1 MCECWRRLQ
10 ALADIA
16 PGTSLARSGPGT
28 VIIIFCAAH
37 TAAIATALGLS
48 QAPLALAQQA
58 DWITR
63 CRLVL
68 ADDSKPES
76 GRYMFLSLGKAAGA
90 DARAEFNYNTGISAG
105 GVTYPSEAK
114 YLLNPYSNVSM
125 SVTYVAARDG
135 KTKPAIGSISFRAIG
150 LNFKP
155 ISAPDRQ
162 TGCRRRTLG
171 RSKPT
176 LPRSAPACIPL
187 DTAGTDGR
195 KLPTLSLADFVKLA
209 TAVDE
214 IRDCLVRDRKTLRT
228 PHSSAELHGLA
239 RRAAGRTA
247 KTNPGLSR
255 TRAPAAAK
263 C

>member
-1 MCECWRRLQ
+1 MKSSKLLTLPRL
-10 ALADIA
+10 L
-16 PGTSLARSGPGT
+16 
-28 VIIIFCAAH
+28 
-37 TAAIATALGLS
+37 IATALGLS

-63 CRLVL
+63 CRLAL

-76 GRYMFLSLGKAAGA
+76 GRYMFLSQGKAAGA

-155 ISAPDRQ
+155 IPGAPITVKLVVDGA
-162 TGCRRRTLG
+162 TFGPFETN
-171 RSKPT
+171 
-176 LPRSAPACIPL
+176 PASLSSGMYSVWL
-187 DTAGTDGR
+187 DTAGTDGDG
-195 KLPTLSLADFVKLA
+195 KPPTLSPADFAKLA
-209 TAVDE
+209 TAVDAMKSPE
-214 IRDCLVRDRKTLRT
+214 IVLVRDRIDIAHAALPLPNYTAWRD
-228 PHSSAELHGLA
+228 GLQA
-239 RRAAGRTA
+239 WTA
-247 KTNPGLSR
+247 KTNPGVGAGTSCPGGGEVLN
-255 TRAPAAAK
+255 
-263 C
+263 